1 MNVISSYDSDKS
13 IFDFLK
19 KSFLLITT
27 GSTAAI
33 DAMVMGVPVITFNAD
48 SFQRISNEFINF
60 GATYHA
66 KNKNEVNNLIRKLIS
81 ENFDRTV
88 ELKTQDFLNEYFRA
102 TLNSGNLFK
111 DSSSGSLLL
120 WNSISKNF
128 FNFSGDLFLNSIV
141 SILFRCLN
149 NAMKPVKKPTAQVNH
164 LNNAMKPVKKVNARR
179 PESGCSSWATGDG
192 WARTIRRSAPRA
204 WPRRRLSFE
213 RTSWDPARR
222 IPRRATTLRLAR
234 SSG

>member
-1 MNVISSYDSDKS
+1 
-13 IFDFLK
+13 LK
-19 KSFLLITT
+19 YFKNNCSKPKPVKAKPLAILPMTDITDINSLLKY
-27 GSTAAI
+27 
-33 DAMVMGVPVITFNAD
+33 N
-48 SFQRISNEFINF
+48 
-60 GATYHA
+60 
-66 KNKNEVNNLIRKLIS
+66 
-81 ENFDRTV
+81 
-88 ELKTQDFLNEYFRA
+88 FLNEYFRA

-192 WARTIRRSAPRA
+192 WAR
-204 WPRRRLSFE
+204 
-213 RTSWDPARR
+213 
-222 IPRRATTLRLAR
+222 
-234 SSG
+234 